1 MTFISLSLSKE
12 KKKKPWYLTI
22 QSAGEDA
29 ETARMV
35 KHC

>member
-12 KKKKPWYLTI
+12 KKKPWYLTI